1 MYCEDYP
8 CCGHTPQDPC
18 DSSPYDPWSDPHLGC
33 DHNAGYCYLADEEED
48 DEYQEDEYQEDD
60 DLELIDD

>member
-18 DSSPYDPWSDPHLGC
+18 DSTPYDPWSYPHLGC

-48 DEYQEDEYQEDD
+48 DEYQGGR
-60 DLELIDD
+60 